1 MGISHGTRSGLSRG
15 LLLPHGSLGIRDL
28 SGSSVNIGG
37 SSIDLDLP
45 CSGGL
50 RRGAHLAASLRGRTL
65 SGRKLLTSRVHT
77 LPRICQRVTPRIK
90 RSLVFGDRHRIGSI
104 RVPSSR
110 HRERL
115 RLRKPT
121 VHRPA
126 RANPHARH
134 GVIGIDHI
142 HVVAD
147 CMHAPAMRSN
157 VAVHFI
163 TMLTIKIE
171 SSLSRKAR
179 RSQRSRSAVKD
190 GLLLIDPLDERIASV
205 VPRHVFTHV
214 ELLSMG
220 NLGVGVVRVGNGGRH
235 HVVRHLELAQADALA
250 VLVARL
256 EPHNRLLHVGQ
267 TRRVNLLAHLGKA
280 GIFAVEDQ
288 VRRIVGTHALKER
301 DGALA
306 VVFRRGV
313 RRSLGSVEPCL
324 CLSHSL
330 VSLLLLSFRLVERLV
345 GSVLLVLGSQELGLS
360 VGQRRERIGMLGLSL
375 VNSSVGRGRS
385 SRGRVQFGLRVN
397 RCLLLDGERLLSS
410 LHLTLGS
417 GHFLRGSSELAF
429 ALRLDRLGGAQRG
442 SGGVHLG
449 LGSLVLRARGTL
461 LGTVEIGLGG
471 VIACLRSIHIFIG
484 RVLCPLSLRE
494 LALRVLLFG
503 RGGINASL
511 GTRKPSLSVSRLLL
525 GLRQLARSLISCSL
539 GSGHGLGRGIGCG
552 SLGSLKRSPSIV

>member
-1 MGISHGTRSGLSRG
+1 MS
-15 LLLPHGSLGIRDL
+15 
-28 SGSSVNIGG
+28 
-37 SSIDLDLP
+37 LP

-50 RRGAHLAASLRGRTL
+50 RRGAHLAAGLRSRAL
-65 SGRKLLTSRVHT
+65 SCRKLLTSRIHA
-77 LPRICQRVTPRIK
+77 LPRICQRVTPCIK
-90 RSLVFGDRHRIGSI
+90 RSLVFGNRHRIGSI

-134 GVIGIDHI
+134 GVIGINHI
-142 HVVAD
+142 HVVTD

-163 TMLTIKIE
+163 TMLMIKIE

-190 GLLLIDPLDERIASV
+190 GLFLIDPLDERVTSV

-220 NLGVGVVRVGNGGRH
+220 NLGVGVVRVGNGSRH

-288 VRRIVGTHALKER
+288 ICRIVGTHALKER

-313 RRSLGSVEPCL
+313 RRSLGSVELGLRLIHSLIGLLFLSL
-324 CLSHSL
+324 CLI
-330 VSLLLLSFRLVERLV
+330 ERLV
-345 GSVLLVLGSQELGLS
+345 GSVLLVLSGRELGLGI
-360 VGQRRERIGMLGLSL
+360 GQRRERTGMIGLGLIEGDIGSSFGG
-375 VNSSVGRGRS
+375 NSGI
-385 SRGRVQFGLRVN
+385 QFGLGIGSS
-397 RCLLLDGERLLSS
+397 LLLSGKRLLGSLHLALGISNGLLSS
-410 LHLTLGS
+410 GKLTL
-417 GHFLRGSSELAF
+417 
-429 ALRLDRLGGAQRG
+429 ALRLRGLGCRQRLGR
-442 SGGVHLG
+442 SGHLC
-449 LGSLVLRARGTL
+449 LGGLVLRACSAL
-461 LGTVEIGLGG
+461 LGSIEIGLSGIVVCLSG
-471 VIACLRSIHIFIG
+471 VYIRIGCTLCL
-484 RVLCPLSLRE
+484 LSCRK
-494 LALRVLLFG
+494 LALRVL
-503 RGGINASL
+503 
-511 GTRKPSLSVSRLLL
+511 P
-525 GLRQLARSLISCSL
+525 L
-539 GSGHGLGRGIGCG
+539 GSGGG
-552 SLGSLKRSPSIV
+552 SSGPSIRELSLRINGLLLCLL